1 MADKETSRQRVV
13 PGLERGAA
21 RVSKA
26 AVGNAKTVQSTRVEQ
41 RAQLPTSRQGTRRGG
56 SSKKSSGGKKGSTRK
71 ATQQPYR
78 SVPAPARDPNDTR
91 AIQWAYNKWHGME
104 PHKQQRMWSIV
115 LLILSLLLFGSLTI
129 FRTSPFLG
137 AIGNFFF
144 VVFGWSA
151 YLLALGLVAFALAHL
166 IEGIRNE
173 PYVRGSM
180 VFGLLAIWLLLL
192 IESRLIIGHDSAT
205 TGVLVGF
212 LVRPLLGWPAA
223 AAHVITLGLI
233 GLLIIFTFRVTFGHV
248 LLVGQFL
255 QRLISDEK
263 RPSLSNKN
271 GAVSPGPSP
280 YLGQRPQFSRY
291 GNGLVPTQNAQG
303 TAQSRRPLP
312 DENEIEE
319 DDAEDSVSFESDFDE
334 DDDPRN
340 DINLHRQEVGTV
352 PRGPRG
358 PVPLDVDDHMSAV
371 RGARQQP
378 LPMNSSIASDKLV
391 VKGMGEMEDLMP
403 NRNRLA
409 HIAEV
414 PQTPQRTPRIAN
426 AAPQNDNFWILPQT
440 TLLNS
445 PDEVKIQILGDD
457 TETLAKT
464 IQETLRSFR
473 VDAEV
478 KKEDISIGPTIIRL
492 GIRPTGKPE
501 MKPDEK
507 TGKLVPVRD
516 AAGNI
521 VYETRTRVS
530 RIMALQND
538 LALVLEAKTIRMEA
552 PVPGRP
558 YVGVEI
564 PNKNSRLVT
573 LREVLESKEYQPA
586 KAKSKLAVALGKDVA
601 GVVRVGDLARMPHL
615 LIAGATGAGKCLA
628 YNEPVFLANG
638 RIVRVQELLGQSAHV
653 IGVTDTQTMQQVPV
667 LATFTENGVQDVF
680 EIELDNGVI
689 IRRTG
694 EHPLWAACLDENQHV
709 GRQSDGKATRRTRA
723 INAGWVHTKDLL
735 VTGKRPHF
743 DGHVLLAPI
752 ALHQQGTVSCSDADV
767 ILCAALLAEGGLNS
781 TGRSNI
787 SKQSMGTPRFT
798 NADPLLVGLV
808 ASAAKEYGCQLVVS
822 PHLVKGNIDYYISQ
836 VTRGGR
842 NSINPVAQLVC
853 DWKINCL
860 ATQKRI
866 PDWVFQ
872 LPDEQI
878 ALFLRVFVDCDG
890 WFDATVDRTAGVN
903 VTLANP
909 VLIQQIGQLAL
920 RLGIVGSYRY
930 HDNGYAGA
938 WSWSS
943 RMVAEWQEQ
952 VGSTVKTEKLAR
964 AVQEQIRQRELASTK
979 WNAWRQAQPLANQ
992 TFADCPQDYEWRKIV
1007 AIRRT
1012 TTPTVNIQV
1021 HNENHAFVGYVV
1033 EHNSVMIN
1041 AIIASVIMQ
1050 ATPDDVRLLMVDP
1063 KMVELNMY
1071 NGIPHLLSPVVTE
1084 VEKVVSLLKNGI
1096 SEMEKRYR
1104 LFSQLGVRNLDGYRK
1119 MRAERMAKGDNSL
1132 ANLPAIVIIIDEL
1145 ADLMMAAPEEVEG
1158 MICRLAQLARATG
1171 IHLVVATQRP
1181 SVDVITGLIKANI
1194 PTRISFM
1201 VSSAVDS
1208 RTIIDMGGAERLLG
1222 RGDML
1227 YLPSDAG
1234 RPERIQGSFLAD
1246 EEAERLVQYWR
1257 EQATQHAMVANGG
1270 QHVDATEVQARVEP
1284 GWELKEQDS
1293 EDFELDDDL
1302 LDKAEEVVREY
1313 EKASISLLQRRLK
1326 IGYSRAARL
1335 IDLLEER
1342 GIIGRSEQSGRGGRE
1357 ILGGGK
1363 GEGHTMADEVADIV
1377 AEEKARDDFLKK
1389 QAANGK
1395 LPTVPMPLH
1404 KPDVDEDDEEFQ
1416 PF

>member
-1 MADKETSRQRVV
+1 MADKETRRQRVV
-13 PGLERGAA
+13 PSMEQGTS

-41 RAQLPTSRQGTRRGG
+41 RSQLPASKQNTRSG
-56 SSKKSSGGKKGSTRK
+56 SSKSSTRGRK
-71 ATQQPYR
+71 STTSSTPRKTTPYR
-78 SVPAPARDPNDTR
+78 TVPKPVSSDPR
-91 AIQWAYNKWHGME
+91 AIEWAYNKWNGME
-104 PHKQQRMWSIV
+104 THQQQRVWSIV
-115 LLILSLLLFGSLTI
+115 LLIVSLLLFGSLTI
-129 FRTSPFLG
+129 FQTTPILGSIGRFFLLM
-137 AIGNFFF
+137 
-144 VVFGWSA
+144 FGWSA
-151 YLLALGLVAFALAHL
+151 YLLVFGLVAFALARL

-173 PYVRGSM
+173 PLIRWSM
-180 VFGLLAIWLLLL
+180 VFGLGAIWLLLL
-192 IESRLIIGHDSAT
+192 VESRLVIGNDSLT
-205 TGVLVGF
+205 TGIIAGL

-223 AAHVITLGLI
+223 AAHVIILGLI
-233 GLLIIFTFRVTFGHV
+233 VLLIIFTFRITFGHV
-248 LLVGQFL
+248 LLVGQFVQNL
-255 QRLISDEK
+255 LSDEK
-263 RPSLSNKN
+263 RPTLSNKN
-271 GAVSPGPSP
+271 GPAPTGPSP
-280 YLGQRPQFSRY
+280 FLGQRPQFSRY
-291 GNGLVPTQNAQG
+291 GNGMVPVQQQQQVQG
-303 TAQSRRPLP
+303 RNVANISEN
-312 DENEIEE
+312 DEDE
-319 DDAEDSVSFESDFDE
+319 DDIEFEADFDDE

-340 DINLHRQEVGTV
+340 DINIHKQDVGIV
-352 PRGPRG
+352 PRGPRT
-358 PVPLDVDDHMSAV
+358 PIALDVDNHVNAV

-378 LPMNSSIASDKLV
+378 LPLDTNPDKMV
-391 VKGMGEMEDLMP
+391 IKDTGRMEDLMP
-403 NRNRLA
+403 NRS
-409 HIAEV
+409 HQVSEI
-414 PQTPQRTPRIAN
+414 PKTPQKTPRIVN
-426 AAPQNDNFWILPQT
+426 PVPQGENFWILPQT

-516 AAGNI
+516 AGGNI

-573 LREVLESKEYQPA
+573 LREVLESKEYQVA

-615 LIAGATGAGKCLA
+615 LIAGATGAGK
-628 YNEPVFLANG
+628 
-638 RIVRVQELLGQSAHV
+638 
-653 IGVTDTQTMQQVPV
+653 
-667 LATFTENGVQDVF
+667 
-680 EIELDNGVI
+680 
-689 IRRTG
+689 
-694 EHPLWAACLDENQHV
+694 
-709 GRQSDGKATRRTRA
+709 
-723 INAGWVHTKDLL
+723 
-735 VTGKRPHF
+735 
-743 DGHVLLAPI
+743 
-752 ALHQQGTVSCSDADV
+752 
-767 ILCAALLAEGGLNS
+767 
-781 TGRSNI
+781 
-787 SKQSMGTPRFT
+787 
-798 NADPLLVGLV
+798 
-808 ASAAKEYGCQLVVS
+808 
-822 PHLVKGNIDYYISQ
+822 
-836 VTRGGR
+836 
-842 NSINPVAQLVC
+842 
-853 DWKINCL
+853 
-860 ATQKRI
+860 
-866 PDWVFQ
+866 
-872 LPDEQI
+872 
-878 ALFLRVFVDCDG
+878 
-890 WFDATVDRTAGVN
+890 
-903 VTLANP
+903 
-909 VLIQQIGQLAL
+909 
-920 RLGIVGSYRY
+920 
-930 HDNGYAGA
+930 
-938 WSWSS
+938 
-943 RMVAEWQEQ
+943 
-952 VGSTVKTEKLAR
+952 
-964 AVQEQIRQRELASTK
+964 
-979 WNAWRQAQPLANQ
+979 
-992 TFADCPQDYEWRKIV
+992 
-1007 AIRRT
+1007 
-1012 TTPTVNIQV
+1012 
-1021 HNENHAFVGYVV
+1021 
-1033 EHNSVMIN
+1033 SVMIN
-1041 AIIASVIMQ
+1041 AIIASIIMQ

-1096 SEMEKRYR
+1096 NEMEKRYR

-1119 MRAERMAKGDNSL
+1119 MRAERAAKGDNTL
-1132 ANLPAIVIIIDEL
+1132 NNLPAIVIIIDEL

-1234 RPERIQGSFLAD
+1234 RPERIQGAFLAD
-1246 EEAERLVQYWR
+1246 EEAESLVHYWR
-1257 EQATQHAMVANGG
+1257 EQAAQHAIAANGG
-1270 QHVDATEVQARVEP
+1270 QNIDPVEVQAKVEP
-1284 GWELKEQDS
+1284 GWELKEQTSD
-1293 EDFELDDDL
+1293 EFELDDDL
-1302 LDKAEEVVREY
+1302 LEKAEEVVREY
-1313 EKASISLLQRRLK
+1313 EKASISLLQRRLR

-1342 GIIGRSEQSGRGGRE
+1342 GIIGHSEQGGRGGRE
-1357 ILGGGK
+1357 VIDGGTGGRGNGSF
-1363 GEGHTMADEVADIV
+1363 GESHSMADEVADIM

-1395 LPTVPMPLH
+1395 LPSVPQP
-1404 KPDVDEDDEEFQ
+1404 KPQQPVDDDDEEYQ